1 LLGRSVKVETV
12 SQAVTRIGLR
22 QIKSIATAMA
32 LEQVFVSENNVVAMY
47 MKKSWKKTIDI
58 ASVAISL
65 MSLYLEKH
73 KHTTLT
79 LDTITLAALVHN
91 IGVLPILTEAEQHPD
106 IFANPT
112 FLQDIWLKANHQLF
126 QAFEGTNMKVS
137 DHETVFKKILAVH
150 QTVSTEKNYL
160 LLENIGHNE
169 TKKKYTHKRFLNLAA
184 DLIDAGFSGTYLQRL
199 HEKPLQNF
207 CHFNVYIQIFKAF
220 KKEIPAGTVSER
232 KARNVERFYYDL
244 EKFGYEEMK
253 SKYSPSQFRN
263 LIAALKKC
271 GYSLV
276 YLQNLHVQST
286 NNVIPFINMFEMK
299 FEEQLPPNFIEP
311 ISTFSHQLRIA

>member
-1 LLGRSVKVETV
+1 MATENALYTILMEKIKQDTLVLPTLPEVALKVRQAADDPEINLGYMGDIIGQDPALSLGMIKVANSALLGRSVKVETV

-32 LEQVFVSENNVVAMY
+32 LEQVFVSENDVVAMY

-112 FLQDIWLKANHQLF
+112 FLQ
-126 QAFEGTNMKVS
+126 QAIIKLSGKIGGTITREWGFS
-137 DHETVFKKILAVH
+137 DELTLLAESWSDLTILPKEIHYLDFIRAGAIYHNIFKN
-150 QTVSTEKNYL
+150 VSTQEVL
-160 LLENIGHNE
+160 LNSYV
-169 TKKKYTHKRFLNLAA
+169 KKDILPDVDFMNSDDFKTRCA
-184 DLIDAGFSGTYLQRL
+184 DVKSMFS
-199 HEKPLQNF
+199 
-207 CHFNVYIQIFKAF
+207 
-220 KKEIPAGTVSER
+220 
-232 KARNVERFYYDL
+232 
-244 EKFGYEEMK
+244 
-253 SKYSPSQFRN
+253 
-263 LIAALKKC
+263 
-271 GYSLV
+271 
-276 YLQNLHVQST
+276 
-286 NNVIPFINMFEMK
+286 
-299 FEEQLPPNFIEP
+299 
-311 ISTFSHQLRIA
+311 